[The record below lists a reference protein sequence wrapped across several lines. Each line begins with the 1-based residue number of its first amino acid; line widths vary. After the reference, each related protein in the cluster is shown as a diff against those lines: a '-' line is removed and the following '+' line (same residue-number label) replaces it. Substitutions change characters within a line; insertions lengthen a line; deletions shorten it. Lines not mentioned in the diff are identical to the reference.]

1 MEYVTLGAD
10 GPAVSRLAFGCEPLG
25 GTDWGQVDEHEI
37 MAAIREAYERG
48 VTLFD
53 TADIY
58 GLGASEVLLADA
70 LGDLRTRVVIATKG
84 GVRWRCIPGDVRAA
98 TFLDT
103 SPAEMVESLEG
114 SLRRLRLEQIPL
126 YQIHWPDGQTA
137 VEDTVD
143 ALARCVESG
152 KVRFIGCSNFSAQ
165 DLAAANR
172 RAPLASIQLP
182 FGLIHRDTAATFA
195 EARRRGMTTLAYGC
209 LAQGLL
215 TGKYGPDAV
224 FDADDRRSRLP
235 HFATDQS
242 AVRDR
247 LAQVSRQVGRSP
259 AQVAVRW
266 VLDSGLV
273 SSAIVGIKSVQ
284 QLRENLGVF
293 DWPAGAGSLS
303 DMLNDIGA
311 RPAPSPTP
319 SRESARRPC

>member
-1 MEYVTLGAD
+1 MEYVPLGAH

-25 GTDWGQVDEHEI
+25 GTDWGRVDAQEV
-37 MAAIREAYERG
+37 AAAVREAYACG

-53 TADIY
+53 TADVY
-58 GLGASEVLLADA
+58 GLGRSEELLADA

-84 GVRWRCIPGDVRAA
+84 GVGWRSPAGGGRAG

-103 SPAEMVESLEG
+103 SPAAIVRSLEG

-126 YQIHWPDGQTA
+126 YQIHWPDGRTA
-137 VEDTVD
+137 IEDTVD

-152 KVRFIGCSNFSAQ
+152 KIRGIGCSNFSVQ
-165 DLAAANR
+165 DLAAASG
-172 RAPLASIQLP
+172 RAALASIQLP
-182 FGLIHRDTAATFA
+182 FSLVHRDTAATFE
-195 EARRRGMTTLAYGC
+195 EARRRGITTLAYGC

-224 FDADDRRSRLP
+224 FGKDDRRSRLP
-235 HFATDQS
+235 HFASDHS
-242 AVRDR
+242 AVRDT
-247 LAQVSRQVGRSP
+247 LGQVSREIGRSE
-259 AQVAVRW
+259 AQVALRW

-293 DWPAGAGSLS
+293 TWPAGARTLT
-303 DMLNDIGA
+303 A
-311 RPAPSPTP
+311 
-319 SRESARRPC
+319 